1 MHQNKPMIA
10 FQGDRPRPPRPVS
23 RLQILKWGLR
33 ALAAL
38 SLLIAFLLAAFV
50 IGLLLALPLI
60 VLGIVWL
67 IIMASRGKI
76 RVRREFR

>member
-1 MHQNKPMIA
+1 MDQDKVMIA
-10 FQGDRPRPPRPVS
+10 FQGDRSRPPRPVS
-23 RLQILKWGLR
+23 SLHILKWGLR

-67 IIMASRGKI
+67 IIMAARSKI
-76 RVRREFR
+76 RGRRGVR

>member
-1 MHQNKPMIA
+1 MDQDKPVIP
-10 FQGDRPRPPRPVS
+10 FQGDRHRPTRPVS
-23 RLQILKWGLR
+23 RLQLLKWGLL

-50 IGLLLALPLI
+50 IGLLLTVPLI

-67 IIMASRGKI
+67 LIMAWRGKI
-76 RVRREFR
+76 RIRRDFS